1 MRYTRGTQMDKPKLP
16 VTTEVY
22 NIIKEQIVALQL
34 MPGQL
39 LMVQQLS
46 KDNGISRTPVRE
58 ALIRLKDEGL
68 VAETTGNKFRVSEIT
83 WKFIEDLYSARIAVE
98 KVSIA
103 FAAQNATK
111 TQIKM
116 LEKNQSQMEKC
127 VEKSDYSGYFEA
139 DMQFHNDLLKILD
152 NNIITNWMERL
163 TDQQQRVRYLT
174 MGISSRIHNSLEEH
188 RRMLDAIKAGDADAA
203 LEEMEKHLMRA
214 KNDMLSLKTGGG
226 MTPGLFIKD

>member
-1 MRYTRGTQMDKPKLP
+1 MEKPKLP
-16 VTTEVY
+16 VTAEVY
-22 NIIKEQIVALQL
+22 NVIKEQIVSLQL

-68 VAETTGNKFRVSEIT
+68 VVETTGNKFRVSEIT

-98 KVSIA
+98 TVSIT
-103 FAAQNATK
+103 AAAERATKAQLKLLEEDNAT
-111 TQIKM
+111 
-116 LEKNQSQMEKC
+116 MEKC
-127 VEKSDYSGYFEA
+127 VEKNDFSGYFEA

-152 NNIITNWMERL
+152 NNVVTNWMGRL

-188 RRMLDAIKAGDADAA
+188 KRMLDAVKAGDADVARD
-203 LEEMEKHLMRA
+203 EMEKHLLRA
-214 KNDMLSLKTGGG
+214 KNDMMSLKTGVG

>member
-1 MRYTRGTQMDKPKLP
+1 MDKEKLP

-22 NIIKEQIVALQL
+22 NAIKQQIVSLQL

-83 WKFIEDLYSARIAVE
+83 WKFIEDLYNARIAVE
-98 KVSIA
+98 LVSIE
-103 FAAQNATK
+103 AAARGANKAQIKALEKDNAT
-111 TQIKM
+111 
-116 LEKNQSQMEKC
+116 MEKC
-127 VEKSDYSGYFEA
+127 VEKNDFSGYFEA
-139 DMQFHNDLLKILD
+139 DMLFHNHLLRILD
-152 NNIITNWMERL
+152 NNVITSWMERL

-174 MGISSRIHNSLEEH
+174 MGISSRIHSSLEEH
-188 RRMLDAIKAGDADAA
+188 ARMLDAIRAGDVQAA
-203 LEEMEKHLMRA
+203 RDGMEKHLLRA
-214 KNDMLSLKTGGG
+214 MNDMLSLKTGGG
-226 MTPGLFIKD
+226 MSPGLFIKD